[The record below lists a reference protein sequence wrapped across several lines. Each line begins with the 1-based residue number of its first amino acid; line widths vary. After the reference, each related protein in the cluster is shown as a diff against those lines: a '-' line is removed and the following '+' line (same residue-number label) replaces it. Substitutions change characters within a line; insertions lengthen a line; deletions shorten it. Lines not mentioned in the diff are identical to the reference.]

1 MRLCHQLCSEN
12 IDRIWADAQSI
23 IRYFYDLFTRRYPER
38 LFKTV
43 YAVRAFSRRR
53 INVHSR
59 SKLSVAAYLY
69 IYLPVGNVH
78 KLDYQLVFI
87 GICRAYRIYIRQGLE
102 AAAVCGAAVY
112 TKLIP
117 LIIDIENKAFRI

>member
-1 MRLCHQLCSEN
+1 MMILTKLKQYFTVIKCGEAWSMRLCHQLCSEN

-43 YAVRAFSRRR
+43 YAVRAFSRKR

-69 IYLPVGNVH
+69 IYLPVGEVIVM
-78 KLDYQLVFI
+78 LS
-87 GICRAYRIYIRQGLE
+87 AE
-102 AAAVCGAAVY
+102 
-112 TKLIP
+112 
-117 LIIDIENKAFRI
+117 